1 MKETNWQE
9 EDKEI
14 TEILLEL
21 SEQENKQLRYE
32 NHVLRNLLKQQEA
45 NIQGFNDEVNS
56 LFDPNKRLN

>member
-1 MKETNWQE
+1 MNETNWQE

-32 NHVLRNLLKQQEA
+32 NRVLRNILLQQEQKMDTI
-45 NIQGFNDEVNS
+45 NKEIESIFDIEKRFN
-56 LFDPNKRLN
+56 

>member
-1 MKETNWQE
+1 MEQTNWKE

-32 NHVLRNLLKQQEA
+32 NYVLKNILKQQEA
-45 NIQGFNDEVNS
+45 NIIDFNKEIDS
-56 LFDPNKRLN
+56 LFDPNQRLN